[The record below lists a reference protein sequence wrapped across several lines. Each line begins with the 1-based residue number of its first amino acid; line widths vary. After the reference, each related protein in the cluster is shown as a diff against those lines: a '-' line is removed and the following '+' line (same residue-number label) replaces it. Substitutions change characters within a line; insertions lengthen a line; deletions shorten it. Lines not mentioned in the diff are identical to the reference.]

1 MKRYCC
7 VISEFDGLSN
17 MQHLILLLGGLF
29 VSCAIGSIDGF
40 FVSQSPST
48 VTLRRGEPVQIT
60 CSWNISISGVK
71 VTWFKDNQRV
81 EFKQTDKFTETNNNT
96 TSSTLVMNNTDIN
109 DEGFYI
115 CQVVQDIPRL
125 VVVYGKGTIVTYER
139 ENEPTTERLVSTTS
153 PHIKHRDRPD
163 SRSSPGTEQAEN
175 DGPIVFAI
183 RCAPFVTLLLAVCF
197 LSRDN
202 KKYKRPRAGIQMAE
216 EQALVIEEENEQMGQ
231 KQEREEK
238 SGPNEMDE
246 QSGQE
251 GEVEERDEQS
261 GQEGEVEERNEQS
274 GQEGEVEERDEQS
287 GQEGE
292 VEERDEQSG
301 QEGKVEERDEQS
313 GQEGK
318 VEERDEQSGQ
328 EGEVEEMDELSG
340 QEQKLE
346 MVNEL
351 TGNEREVEE
360 GDDQSG
366 QEREG

>member
-29 VSCAIGSIDGF
+29 VSCAIGPSVGF

-48 VTLRRGEPVQIT
+48 VKLWRGEPVQVT

-71 VTWFKDNQRV
+71 VAWFKDNQRV
-81 EFKQTDKFTETNNNT
+81 EFKQTDKFTETNNNNN
-96 TSSTLVMNNTDIN
+96 TSSTLVINNTDIN
-109 DEGFYI
+109 DAGFYI
-115 CQVVQDIPRL
+115 CQVIQDIPRL
-125 VVVYGKGTIVTYER
+125 VTVNGTGTNVTYER
-139 ENEPTTERLVSTTS
+139 ENVFQLEPTTERLVSTTS

-175 DGPIVFAI
+175 DGLIVFAI
-183 RCAPFVTLLLAVCF
+183 RCVPFVTLLLAVCF

-202 KKYKRPRAGIQMAE
+202 KKYKRPRSGIQMAE

-231 KQEREEK
+231 EQEREEK
-238 SGPNEMDE
+238 SGPN
-246 QSGQE
+246 
-251 GEVEERDEQS
+251 
-261 GQEGEVEERNEQS
+261 
-274 GQEGEVEERDEQS
+274 
-287 GQEGE
+287 
-292 VEERDEQSG
+292 
-301 QEGKVEERDEQS
+301 ERDEQS

-328 EGEVEEMDELSG
+328 EGEVEERDEQTR
-340 QEQKLE
+340 QERKVE

-351 TGNEREVEE
+351 TGKELVVEE
-360 GDDQSG
+360 RYKQTR
-366 QEREG
+366 QRKEVKRE

>member
-29 VSCAIGSIDGF
+29 VSCAIGPSVGF

-48 VTLRRGEPVQIT
+48 VKLWRGEPVQVT

-71 VTWFKDNQRV
+71 VAWFKDNQRV
-81 EFKQTDKFTETNNNT
+81 EFKQTDKFTETNNNNN
-96 TSSTLVMNNTDIN
+96 TSSTLVINNTDIN
-109 DEGFYI
+109 DAGFYI
-115 CQVVQDIPRL
+115 CQVIQDIPRL
-125 VVVYGKGTIVTYER
+125 VTVNGTGTNVTYER

-175 DGPIVFAI
+175 DGLIVFAI
-183 RCAPFVTLLLAVCF
+183 RCVPFVTLLLAVCF

-202 KKYKRPRAGIQMAE
+202 KKYKRPRSGIQMAE

-231 KQEREEK
+231 EQEREEK
-238 SGPNEMDE
+238 SGPNERDE

-251 GEVEERDEQS
+251 GKVEERDEQS
-261 GQEGEVEERNEQS
+261 GQEGEVEERDEQS

-318 VEERDEQSGQ
+318 VEERDE
-328 EGEVEEMDELSG
+328 LSG

-360 GDDQSG
+360 GDDQLG